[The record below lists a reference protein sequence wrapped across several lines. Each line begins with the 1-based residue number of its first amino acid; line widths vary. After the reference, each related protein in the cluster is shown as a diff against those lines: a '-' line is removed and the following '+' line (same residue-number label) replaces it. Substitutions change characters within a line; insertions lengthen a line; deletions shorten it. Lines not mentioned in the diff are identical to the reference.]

1 MHYINH
7 YKDAIQILQMISFS
21 YKKKLLRA
29 VWGYVAQNQ
38 YIEYVLSVNTKFF
51 YIFLHYHP

>member
-21 YKKKLLRA
+21 YKKKPLRA
-29 VWGYVAQNQ
+29 VWGYLVQNQ
-38 YIEYVLSVNTKFF
+38 YVVYVLSVNTKSF